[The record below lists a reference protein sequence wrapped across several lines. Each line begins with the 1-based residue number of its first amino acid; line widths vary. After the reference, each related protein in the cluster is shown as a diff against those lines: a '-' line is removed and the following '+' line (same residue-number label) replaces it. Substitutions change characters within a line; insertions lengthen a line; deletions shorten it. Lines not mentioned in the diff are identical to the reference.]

1 MINDK
6 KDGSGKRLYLIRKA
20 LNLNQ
25 TDLAKLLNCS
35 NGHMSDMENDKKNI
49 TDSTIQLLMLKCD
62 VNENYLRYGIGEM
75 FLKTSSN
82 IMEQLKKEFRL
93 NDFDY
98 NLVYNYLTLSEEKR
112 KVFRDFFYNVIEPT
126 KIEVP
131 EKESILKTIESP
143 SNLVEKPI
151 SNESLTETEIDEL
164 VEDFRHQL
172 EVEKKQKEKL
182 LVLQDE
188 SLKEDKKI
196 NDL

>member
-1 MINDK
+1 LINDK
-6 KDGSGKRLYLIRKA
+6 KDGSGKRLYVIRKA

-25 TDLAKLLNCS
+25 ADFAKLLNCS

-93 NDFDY
+93 DDFDY

-143 SNLVEKPI
+143 SNPVEKPI
-151 SNESLTETEIDEL
+151 SNESLTEAEIEDL
-164 VEDFRHQL
+164 VEDYRRQL
-172 EVEKKQKEKL
+172 ETEKKQKEKL